1 MAAAALRFLAHC
13 FKMTLPVSLSTSAGR
28 EREDLYLF
36 FSPSSFSL
44 PSHPLRFSAVWRLR
58 LFPPSPGFLCARLFL
73 SLPPS
78 LPVFSEQGA
87 PTSPL
92 PWSCWGGGWE
102 RREGGGEKGGRTDN
116 LAESQGGGGILQV
129 ATVSQLIGCT
139 EPVHCRMNK
148 HYLCPSPARQRG
160 ETRVFVCALREC
172 VVCLYC

>member
-1 MAAAALRFLAHC
+1 MNGGGGSAFSG
-13 FKMTLPVSLSTSAGR
+13 SLLQNDSPSVIVNGCW

-36 FSPSSFSL
+36 L
-44 PSHPLRFSAVWRLR
+44 PPPRFLAVWRLR
-58 LFPPSPGFLCARLFL
+58 LFPPSAGFLCARLFL

-102 RREGGGEKGGRTDN
+102 RREGGGEKGGRWTDN

-139 EPVHCRMNK
+139 EPLRCRMNK

-160 ETRVFVCALREC
+160 ETRVCVCCAS
-172 VVCLYC
+172 V